1 KLILRLL
8 ALVTGDGGDPVTRE
22 AALVLAVC
30 LAIAI
35 PVLALAQQPYV
46 YPMKGQTPE
55 QQNRD
60 QQECAGWAVQQTG
73 YPPAYS
79 QGPSRGGVV
88 RGAAGGA
95 ALGAVG
101 GAIAGDAGKGAA
113 IGAATGG
120 LIGGVRQHRRNT
132 QQANQA
138 QQAND
143 AYRRAYAAC

>member
-1 KLILRLL
+1 MSSKTALIFVAGL
-8 ALVTGDGGDPVTRE
+8 AMIAPHRAVGQQLYAYPTR
-22 AALVLAVC
+22 
-30 LAIAI
+30 
-35 PVLALAQQPYV
+35 
-46 YPMKGQTPE
+46 GQTPE
-55 QQNRD
+55 QQSRD

-73 YPPAYS
+73 GYPPASS
-79 QGPSRGGVV
+79 QGPSSGGAV

-95 ALGAVG
+95 AAGAVG

-120 LIGGVRQHRRNT
+120 LIGGVRQHNRNR

-143 AYRRAYAAC
+143 AYRRAYAACLQGRGYSVQ

>member
-1 KLILRLL
+1 MSSKTVFV
-8 ALVTGDGGDPVTRE
+8 LV
-22 AALVLAVC
+22 AC
-30 LAIAI
+30 LAITA
-35 PVLALAQQPYV
+35 PKWALAQQPYA
-46 YPMKGQTPE
+46 YPMKGQTSE
-55 QQNRD
+55 QQSRD

-79 QGPSRGGVV
+79 QGPSTGGAV

-101 GAIAGDAGKGAA
+101 GAIGGDAGKGAA

-132 QQANQA
+132 QQANQS

-143 AYRRAYAAC
+143 AYRRAYAACLQGRGYSVQ